1 VKRRSIPL
9 VVATAAAALFVAAL
23 AGRHAPP
30 VTAPQVVTVA
40 PPATPFAH
48 SLQGTRPDG
57 AVRVT
62 PDDSV
67 VADAQ
72 LIELFDYYLS
82 TVGEKSP
89 DAVRAEIE
97 RELDR
102 TLRPQAAAAAKRVL
116 ARYIAYRQALAG
128 LEADRRLA
136 GPDAAALKRRLGAL
150 HGLRAQYF
158 SQREMAAIFGREE
171 AANADAL
178 ARLEIRDD
186 RTLTAQQKRDRL
198 AALDAGLPADVRAA
212 REAPLKIVRVQE
224 EAERLRASGAGDDDV
239 FRLRATAFG
248 ADAAVRL
255 AAVDREEAAWKRLID
270 AYLAERR
277 GLHDEAEVAALRSRM
292 FSADEQRRLGAY
304 ETARWETGATPRE

>member
-1 VKRRSIPL
+1 VNRNPTI
-9 VVATAAAALFVAAL
+9 VVALGAAGTLWLAVLAARPAPVAQAALLTV
-23 AGRHAPP
+23 P
-30 VTAPQVVTVA
+30 VA
-40 PPATPFAH
+40 PAAQPFAP

-57 AVRVT
+57 AVRVA

-102 TLRPQAAAAAKRVL
+102 TLRPAGAAAAKRVL
-116 ARYIAYRQALAG
+116 ARYIAYRQALAR
-128 LEADRRLA
+128 LETDRRLT
-136 GPDAAALKRRLGAL
+136 GPDAAALKRRLTAL
-150 HGLRAQYF
+150 RGLRAQYF
-158 SQREMAAIFGREE
+158 NPREMTAMFGRED

-178 ARLEIRDD
+178 ARMEIRED
-186 RTLTAQQKRDRL
+186 RTLSAQQKQARL
-198 AALDAGLPADVRAA
+198 AALDAGLPADMRAA

-224 EAERLRASGAGDDDV
+224 EAARLRASGAGDDDV
-239 FRLRATAFG
+239 FRVRAEAFG
-248 ADAAVRL
+248 ADAAQRL
-255 AAVDREEAAWKRLID
+255 ADVDREEAAWKRRID

-277 GLHDEAEVAALRSRM
+277 SLHDEAAVAALRSRM
-292 FSADEQRRLGAY
+292 FSEDEQRRLGAY
-304 ETARWETGATPRE
+304 EAGQ